1 MAGLLDD
8 GGIWERSFILPE
20 HKEAM
25 KRQSREATR
34 KTRPVLDVQELEQI
48 QLVLSE
54 SFHEHKRI
62 TLRLYD
68 EYEDVEISGIVTVI
82 QTYRR
87 EIKFATTPGEWQWI
101 RIDDILGVY
110 L

>member
-25 KRQSREATR
+25 KCQSREATR
-34 KTRPVLDVQELEQI
+34 KTRPILDGQELEQI
-48 QLVLSE
+48 QQALSE
-54 SFHEHKRI
+54 SLHEHRRI
-62 TLRLYD
+62 TLRLFH
-68 EYEDVEISGIVTVI
+68 EFEDVEVSGIVTAV

-87 EIKFATTPGEWQWI
+87 EIKLTIAPDEWRWI
-101 RIDDILGVY
+101 QIEDILSVP

>member
-1 MAGLLDD
+1 MAGLLED

-34 KTRPVLDVQELEQI
+34 KTRPILDGQELEQI
-48 QLVLSE
+48 QQVLSV
-54 SFHEHKRI
+54 SFHEHRRI
-62 TLRLYD
+62 TLRLFD
-68 EYEDVEISGIVTVI
+68 EYDNVEISGIVTAI

-87 EIKFATTPGEWQWI
+87 EIKLSTAQNDWQWI
-101 RIDDILGVY
+101 WMSDILSAE
-110 L
+110 

>member
-34 KTRPVLDVQELEQI
+34 KTRPILDGQELEQI
-48 QLVLSE
+48 QQVLSE
-54 SFHEHKRI
+54 SFHEHRRI
-62 TLRLYD
+62 TLRIFD
-68 EYEDVEISGIVTVI
+68 EYDNVEISGIVTTI

-87 EIKFATTPGEWQWI
+87 EIKLSTAQNDWQWI
-101 RIDDILGVY
+101 RMSDILSAE
-110 L
+110 

>member
-1 MAGLLDD
+1 MYGELLDD

-34 KTRPVLDVQELEQI
+34 KTRPILDGQELEQI
-48 QLVLSE
+48 QQVLSE
-54 SFHEHKRI
+54 SFHEHRRI
-62 TLRLYD
+62 TLRIFD
-68 EYEDVEISGIVTVI
+68 EYDNVEISGIVTTI

-87 EIKFATTPGEWQWI
+87 EIKLSTALNDWQWI
-101 RIDDILGVY
+101 GMSDILSAE
-110 L
+110 

>member
-34 KTRPVLDVQELEQI
+34 KTRPILDGQELEQI
-48 QLVLSE
+48 QQVLSE
-54 SFHEHKRI
+54 SFHEHRRI
-62 TLRLYD
+62 TLRIFD
-68 EYEDVEISGIVTVI
+68 EYDNVEISGIVTTI

-87 EIKFATTPGEWQWI
+87 EIKLSTVQNDWQWI
-101 RIDDILGVY
+101 GISDILSAE
-110 L
+110 